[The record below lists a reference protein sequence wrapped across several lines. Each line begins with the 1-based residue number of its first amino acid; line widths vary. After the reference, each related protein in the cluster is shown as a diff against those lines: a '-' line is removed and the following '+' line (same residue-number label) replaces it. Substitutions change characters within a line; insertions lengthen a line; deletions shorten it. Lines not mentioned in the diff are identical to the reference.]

1 MAVVQQRRRLAAV
14 VTHPIQYFK
23 PIFQGLAADPDV
35 ELLVVYGC
43 DHGLEASADPDFGV
57 TFAWDTNPIEG
68 FPCCFASRAS
78 LQSLSSSRSAW
89 PIAREAASLIQAFDP
104 DAVLVFSYSPRF
116 IQYTTLLLAKAGHR
130 LWLRAETTDHALERS
145 GLKRLVRDRVLKT
158 WYDLFSHVFPIGTRS
173 QQHYL
178 RLGVPLAKQSLA
190 RYAVD
195 VDFFASQVAHWKPQ
209 REQLRYELQIEP
221 QDHVLLYVGKISP
234 VKNPLLLPQALA
246 HLKAD
251 PKCCQCLASLVVVVV
266 GDGELRGALEAELE
280 AVIPGRWRGMGF
292 QNQQQLGRF
301 YALADTL
308 VLPSIQGE
316 TWGLVVNE
324 AQQFGLNVICSDKVG
339 SSVDLV
345 DPSERGRVHRSGDAA
360 NFALAI
366 AELSKH
372 PAQPSPGTQQL
383 PHPQQLV
390 AQVLLQLKGLS
401 DNCG

>member
-1 MAVVQQRRRLAAV
+1 MAVTKRRLAAL

-23 PIFQGLAADPDV
+23 PIFQGLAADPEV
-35 ELLVVYGC
+35 VLLVVYGC

-57 TFAWDTNPIEG
+57 TFAWDSNPIEG
-68 FPCCFASRAS
+68 FPSSFASRAP
-78 LQSLSSSRSAW
+78 LQALSSTTGAW
-89 PIAREAASLIQAFDP
+89 PIARQAAAQIQAFEP

-116 IQYTTLLLAKAGHR
+116 IQFTTLLLAQAGQT

-145 GLKRLVRDRVLKT
+145 GMKGFVRDRVLKR
-158 WYDLFSHVFPIGTRS
+158 WYGLFRHVFPIGTRS

-178 RLGVPLAKQSLA
+178 RLGIPLEKQSLA

-195 VDFFASQVAHWKPQ
+195 VDFFAAQVAQWTPQ
-209 REQLRYELQIEP
+209 RQQLRRELQIQSE
-221 QDHVLLYVGKISP
+221 DHVLLYVGKISP

-251 PKCCQCLASLVVVVV
+251 PRLNSIVVVVV
-266 GDGELRGALEAELE
+266 GDGELREALETELE

-345 DPSERGRVHRSGDAA
+345 EPSERGRVHRSGDALD
-360 NFALAI
+360 FARAI
-366 AELSKH
+366 MEILICVHEEDAADLS
-372 PAQPSPGTQQL
+372 L
-383 PHPQQLV
+383 PHPGELV
-390 AQVLLQLKGLS
+390 MAIKKQIKSIQAWPS
-401 DNCG
+401 D

>member
-1 MAVVQQRRRLAAV
+1 M
-14 VTHPIQYFK
+14 
-23 PIFQGLAADPDV
+23 
-35 ELLVVYGC
+35 
-43 DHGLEASADPDFGV
+43 
-57 TFAWDTNPIEG
+57 TFAWDSNPIEG
-68 FPCCFASRAS
+68 FPSSFASRAP
-78 LQSLSSSRSAW
+78 LQALSSTTGAW
-89 PIAREAASLIQAFDP
+89 PIARQAAAQIQAFEP

-116 IQYTTLLLAKAGHR
+116 IQFTTLLLAQAGQT

-145 GLKRLVRDRVLKT
+145 GMKGFVRDRVLKR
-158 WYDLFSHVFPIGTRS
+158 WYGLFRHVFPIGTRS

-178 RLGVPLAKQSLA
+178 RLGIPLEKQSLA

-195 VDFFASQVAHWKPQ
+195 VDFFAAQVAQWTPQ
-209 REQLRYELQIEP
+209 RQQLRRELQIQPE
-221 QDHVLLYVGKISP
+221 DHVLLYVGKISP

-251 PKCCQCLASLVVVVV
+251 PRLNSIVVVVV
-266 GDGELRGALEAELE
+266 GDGELREALETELE

-345 DPSERGRVHRSGDAA
+345 EPSERGRVHRSGDAA
-360 NFALAI
+360 DFARAI
-366 AELSKH
+366 AELS
-372 PAQPSPGTQQL
+372 ASSALASPGMEHL

-390 AQVLLQLKGLS
+390 GQVLNQLKDLPE
-401 DNCG
+401 NCG

>member
-1 MAVVQQRRRLAAV
+1 MAVTKRRLAAL

-23 PIFQGLAADPDV
+23 PIFQGLAADPEV

-57 TFAWDTNPIEG
+57 TFAWDSNPIEG
-68 FPCCFASRAS
+68 FPSSFASRAP
-78 LQSLSSSRSAW
+78 LQALSSTKGAW
-89 PIAREAASLIQAFDP
+89 PIARQAAAQIQAFEP

-116 IQYTTLLLAKAGHR
+116 IQFTTLLLAQAGQK

-145 GLKRLVRDRVLKT
+145 GVKCFVRDRVLKR
-158 WYDLFSHVFPIGTRS
+158 WYGLFRHVFPIGTRS

-178 RLGVPLAKQSLA
+178 RLGIPLEKQSLA

-195 VDFFASQVAHWKPQ
+195 VDFFAAQVAQWTPQ
-209 REQLRYELQIEP
+209 RQQLRRELQIQPE
-221 QDHVLLYVGKISP
+221 DHVLLYVGKISP

-251 PKCCQCLASLVVVVV
+251 PRLNSIVVVVV
-266 GDGELRGALEAELE
+266 GDGELREALETELE

-345 DPSERGRVHRSGDAA
+345 EPSERGRVHRSGDAA
-360 NFALAI
+360 DFARAI
-366 AELSKH
+366 AELSTSS
-372 PAQPSPGTQQL
+372 ALASQGTEHL

-390 AQVLLQLKGLS
+390 GQVLNQLKDLPE
-401 DNCG
+401 NCG